1 MSIIRFEDVDV
12 IFAHRPKAALD
23 LLDQGFSRP
32 DILQKTG
39 LIVGVEKANLEI
51 NKGEICVLMGL
62 SGSGKSSL
70 LRCING
76 LNTVSRGKLFVE
88 HEGRQID
95 IAACTPAELK
105 MMRTQRIAMVFQKF
119 ALMPWL
125 TVRENIG
132 FGLEMQGRPEKER
145 RRLVDEKLEL
155 VGLTQWRNKKP
166 DELSGG
172 MQQRVGLARALAM
185 DADILLMDEPF
196 SALDPLIRQGLQ
208 DELLDLQ
215 RKLHKTIVFVSH
227 DLDEALKLGTR
238 IAIMKDGK
246 IIQYSKPEEIVL
258 NPADDY
264 VRNFVAHTNPL
275 NVLCAK
281 SLMTPLDRCVFARD
295 EYCLDTVQNL
305 WMALDQSRGLT
316 GIRRG
321 ATVLPTQRWEDG
333 KALGTLRRQVT
344 LVAPET
350 SMRVALGI
358 RYETGHPLLIVDD
371 AQTVLGVLGDVEL
384 YRALLGH
391 DLSRPV
397 LPEPLPEPSVA

>member
-1 MSIIRFEDVDV
+1 MSIIRFDKVDV
-12 IFAHRPKAALD
+12 VFTKNPREALG
-23 LLDQGFSRP
+23 LLDQGLSR
-32 DILQKTG
+32 DQILKKTG
-39 LIVGVEKANLEI
+39 QIVGVEGASLDVK
-51 NKGEICVLMGL
+51 KGEICVLMGL

-76 LNTVSRGKLFVE
+76 LNTVSRGHVYVE
-88 HEGRQID
+88 HEGKHID
-95 IAACTPAELK
+95 IANCSPAELK

-125 TVRENIG
+125 TVRENIS

-145 RRLVDEKLEL
+145 RTLVDEKLAL

-208 DELLDLQ
+208 DELLELQ
-215 RKLHKTIVFVSH
+215 RKLSKTIVFVSH
-227 DLDEALKLGTR
+227 DLDEALKLGSR

-264 VRNFVAHTNPL
+264 VRTFVAHTNPL
-275 NVLCAK
+275 NVLCGR
-281 SLMTPLDRCVFARD
+281 SLMRTLDNCTRVNGAVCIDPGDDSWIDLAQGNTIKGVRQGASAMD
-295 EYCLDTVQNL
+295 VQQWRNG
-305 WMALDQSRGLT
+305 QPVES
-316 GIRRG
+316 
-321 ATVLPTQRWEDG
+321 
-333 KALGTLRRQVT
+333 LGRKPT
-344 LVAPET
+344 LVD
-350 SMRVALGI
+350 SNIGMRDALHI
-358 RYETGHPLLIVDD
+358 RYQTGNKLVLHDNQQVVGIV
-371 AQTVLGVLGDVEL
+371 GDTEL
-384 YRALLGH
+384 YHALLGKN
-391 DLSRPV
+391 LG
-397 LPEPLPEPSVA
+397 

>member
-12 IFAHRPKAALD
+12 IFSNKPREALS
-23 LLDQGFSRP
+23 LLDQGKTREQ
-32 DILQKTG
+32 ILKQTG
-39 LIVGVEKANLEI
+39 LVVGVEKANLDI

-88 HEGRQID
+88 HEGKHID
-95 IAACTPAELK
+95 IAHCTAAELK
-105 MMRTQRIAMVFQKF
+105 MMRTKRIAMVFQKF

-125 TVRENIG
+125 TVRENIS

-145 RRLVDEKLEL
+145 RKLVDEKLEL

-208 DELLDLQ
+208 DELLGLQ
-215 RKLHKTIVFVSH
+215 AKLSKTIVFVSH

-238 IAIMKDGK
+238 IAIMKDGR

-258 NPADDY
+258 NPADEY
-264 VRNFVAHTNPL
+264 VRTFVAHTNPL
-275 NVLCAK
+275 NVLCGR
-281 SLMTPLDRCVFARD
+281 SLMRSLDNCKRVNGSV
-295 EYCLDTVQNL
+295 CLDPSIDSWLDLGEGGALKRARQGQNG
-305 WMALDQSRGLT
+305 LDMQN
-316 GIRRG
+316 
-321 ATVLPTQRWEDG
+321 W
-333 KALGTLRRQVT
+333 
-344 LVAPET
+344 AP
-350 SMRVALGI
+350 G
-358 RYETGHPLLIVDD
+358 
-371 AQTVLGVLGDVEL
+371 QDVEL
-384 YRALLGH
+384 LQRRPTVVHADIGMRDALQIRYQTGNKLVLQDNDRVVGILGDTELYHALLGKNH
-391 DLSRPV
+391 G
-397 LPEPLPEPSVA
+397 

>member
-12 IFAHRPKAALD
+12 IFSNKPREALA
-23 LLDQGFSRP
+23 LLDKGQTREQ
-32 DILQKTG
+32 ILKQTG
-39 LIVGVEKANLEI
+39 LVVGVEKANLDI

-88 HEGRQID
+88 HEGKHID
-95 IAACTPAELK
+95 IAHCTPAELK
-105 MMRTQRIAMVFQKF
+105 MMRTKRIAMVFQKF

-125 TVRENIG
+125 TVRENIS

-145 RRLVDEKLEL
+145 RKLVDEKLEL

-208 DELLDLQ
+208 DELVGLQ
-215 RKLHKTIVFVSH
+215 AKLSKTIVFVSH
-227 DLDEALKLGTR
+227 DLDEALKLGSR
-238 IAIMKDGK
+238 IAIMKDGR

-258 NPADDY
+258 NPADEY
-264 VRNFVAHTNPL
+264 VRTFVAHTNPL
-275 NVLCAK
+275 NVLCGR
-281 SLMTPLDRCVFARD
+281 SLMRSVDNCKRVNGSV
-295 EYCLDTVQNL
+295 CLDPGIDSWLDLGEGGALKRARQGQNG
-305 WMALDQSRGLT
+305 LDMQN
-316 GIRRG
+316 
-321 ATVLPTQRWEDG
+321 W
-333 KALGTLRRQVT
+333 
-344 LVAPET
+344 AP
-350 SMRVALGI
+350 G
-358 RYETGHPLLIVDD
+358 
-371 AQTVLGVLGDVEL
+371 QDVEL
-384 YRALLGH
+384 LERRPTVVHADIGMREALQIRYQTGNKLVLQDNDRVVGILGDTELYHALLGKNH
-391 DLSRPV
+391 G
-397 LPEPLPEPSVA
+397 

>member
-12 IFAHRPKAALD
+12 IFSNKPREALA
-23 LLDQGFSRP
+23 LLDQGQTREQ
-32 DILQKTG
+32 ILKQTG
-39 LIVGVEKANLEI
+39 LVVGVEKANLDI

-88 HEGRQID
+88 HEGKHID
-95 IAACTPAELK
+95 IANCSAAELK
-105 MMRTQRIAMVFQKF
+105 MMRTKRIAMVFQKF

-125 TVRENIG
+125 TVRENIS

-145 RRLVDEKLEL
+145 RKLVDEKLEL

-208 DELLDLQ
+208 DELLGLQ
-215 RKLHKTIVFVSH
+215 AKLSKTIVFVSH

-238 IAIMKDGK
+238 IAIMKDGR

-258 NPADDY
+258 NPADEY
-264 VRNFVAHTNPL
+264 VRTFVAHTNPL
-275 NVLCAK
+275 NVLCGR
-281 SLMTPLDRCVFARD
+281 SLMRSLDNCKRVNGSV
-295 EYCLDTVQNL
+295 CLDPGIDSWLDLGEGGALKRARQGQNG
-305 WMALDQSRGLT
+305 LDMQK
-316 GIRRG
+316 
-321 ATVLPTQRWEDG
+321 W
-333 KALGTLRRQVT
+333 
-344 LVAPET
+344 AP
-350 SMRVALGI
+350 G
-358 RYETGHPLLIVDD
+358 
-371 AQTVLGVLGDVEL
+371 QDVEL
-384 YRALLGH
+384 LERRPTVVHADIGMREALQIRYQTGNKLVLQDNDRVVGILGDTELYHALLGKNH
-391 DLSRPV
+391 G
-397 LPEPLPEPSVA
+397 

>member
-12 IFAHRPKAALD
+12 IFSNKPREALA
-23 LLDQGFSRP
+23 LLDQGKTREQ
-32 DILQKTG
+32 ILKQTG
-39 LIVGVEKANLEI
+39 LVVGVEKANLDI

-88 HEGRQID
+88 HEGKHID
-95 IAACTPAELK
+95 IAHCTPAELK
-105 MMRTQRIAMVFQKF
+105 MMRTKRIAMVFQKF

-125 TVRENIG
+125 TVRENIS

-145 RRLVDEKLEL
+145 RKLVDEKLEL

-208 DELLDLQ
+208 DELLTLQ
-215 RKLHKTIVFVSH
+215 SKLNKTIVFVSH
-227 DLDEALKLGTR
+227 DLDEALKLGSR
-238 IAIMKDGK
+238 IAIMKDGR

-258 NPADDY
+258 NPADEY
-264 VRNFVAHTNPL
+264 VRTFVAHTNPL
-275 NVLCAK
+275 NVLCGR
-281 SLMTPLDRCVFARD
+281 SLMRTLDNCKRINGSV
-295 EYCLDTVQNL
+295 CLDPSIDSWLDLGEGGSLKRARQGQNG
-305 WMALDQSRGLT
+305 LDLQNWAPGEDVDLLE
-316 GIRRG
+316 RR
-321 ATVLPTQRWEDG
+321 P
-333 KALGTLRRQVT
+333 T
-344 LVAPET
+344 LVNADIG
-350 SMRVALGI
+350 MREALRI
-358 RYETGHPLLIVDD
+358 RYQTGNKL
-371 AQTVLGVLGDVEL
+371 VLQDNDKVVGILGDTEL
-384 YRALLGH
+384 YHALLGKNH
-391 DLSRPV
+391 G
-397 LPEPLPEPSVA
+397 

>member
-12 IFAHRPKAALD
+12 IFSNKPREALS
-23 LLDQGFSRP
+23 LLDQGKTREQ
-32 DILQKTG
+32 ILKQTG
-39 LIVGVEKANLEI
+39 LVVGVEKANLDI

-88 HEGRQID
+88 HEGKHID
-95 IAACTPAELK
+95 IAHCTPAELK
-105 MMRTQRIAMVFQKF
+105 MMRTKRIAMVFQKF

-125 TVRENIG
+125 TVRENIS

-145 RRLVDEKLEL
+145 RKLVDEKLEL

-208 DELLDLQ
+208 DELLGLQ
-215 RKLHKTIVFVSH
+215 AKLSKTIVFVSH
-227 DLDEALKLGTR
+227 DLDEALKLGSR
-238 IAIMKDGK
+238 IAIMKDGR

-258 NPADDY
+258 NPADEY
-264 VRNFVAHTNPL
+264 VRTFVAHTNPL
-275 NVLCAK
+275 NVLCGR
-281 SLMTPLDRCVFARD
+281 SLMRSLDNCKRVNGSV
-295 EYCLDTVQNL
+295 CLDPGIDSWLDLGEGGALKRARQGQNG
-305 WMALDQSRGLT
+305 LDMQN
-316 GIRRG
+316 
-321 ATVLPTQRWEDG
+321 W
-333 KALGTLRRQVT
+333 
-344 LVAPET
+344 AP
-350 SMRVALGI
+350 G
-358 RYETGHPLLIVDD
+358 
-371 AQTVLGVLGDVEL
+371 QDVEL
-384 YRALLGH
+384 LERRPTVVHADIGMREALRIRYQTGNKLVLQDNDKVVGILGDTELYHALLGKNH
-391 DLSRPV
+391 G
-397 LPEPLPEPSVA
+397 